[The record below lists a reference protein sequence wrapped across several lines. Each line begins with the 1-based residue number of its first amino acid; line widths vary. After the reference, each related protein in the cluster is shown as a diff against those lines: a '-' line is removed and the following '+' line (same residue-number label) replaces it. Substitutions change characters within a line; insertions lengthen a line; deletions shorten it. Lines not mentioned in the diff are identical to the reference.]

1 VNIAIEN
8 NRRIHVA
15 KLEVGKSE
23 DAIAV
28 ARTYRF
34 PSLRLNLL
42 ELQPLTHIDFHF
54 PAGSLGSFPATGPIP
69 ATDTT
74 LRSPL
79 LPTTMFLAGADQPLS
94 QLHRVRLGIALQELS
109 RQLTL
114 QRLRAEELAV
124 ANEVKKAYYAVLLTQ
139 SALDATDEALKL
151 FRELERVAKESLAQE
166 AILQSDVLDV
176 QTRLAQT
183 ELDELTLKNGLQ
195 TQRSQLNLLL
205 GRPFETDFRVVA
217 ANQNPAVEMEKAAA
231 EARALEQRPELG
243 EARIKVLQAEKDRS
257 LKKAEAIPDVSL
269 TVNYL
274 GLANVRFVPSN
285 SVGVGFQLS
294 WNPID
299 WGRRKIELASKDKT
313 IDQAKTAVAETEAQI
328 RLEILADRNKLEES
342 VARVKVSDL
351 SRKSAAE
358 KLRVALNRRQEEAI
372 LMKDVL
378 QMQVTLAQADHQYQQ
393 DLLAYWTA
401 KADFDKAIGER

>member
-1 VNIAIEN
+1 MV
-8 NRRIHVA
+8 
-15 KLEVGKSE
+15 
-23 DAIAV
+23 
-28 ARTYRF
+28 
-34 PSLRLNLL
+34 
-42 ELQPLTHIDFHF
+42 
-54 PAGSLGSFPATGPIP
+54 
-69 ATDTT
+69 
-74 LRSPL
+74 
-79 LPTTMFLAGADQPLS
+79 LAGADQPLS
-94 QLHRVRLGIALQELS
+94 QLHRVRLGVALQELN

-114 QRLRAEELAV
+114 QRLRKEELDV

-151 FRELERVAKESLAQE
+151 FHELERVAKESLAQQ
-166 AILQSDVLDV
+166 AILQSDLLDV

-217 ANQNPAVEMEKAAA
+217 VKESEGAEMDQAAA
-231 EARALEQRPELG
+231 QARAVQQRPELG
-243 EARIKVLQAEKDRS
+243 EARIKVLQAERDRS

-269 TVNYL
+269 TFNYL
-274 GLANVRFVPSN
+274 GLANIRFVPSN
-285 SVGVGFQLS
+285 TVLAGFQVS
-294 WNPID
+294 WNPFD

-313 IDQAKTAVAETEAQI
+313 IDQAKTAVVETEAQI
-328 RLEILADRNKLEES
+328 QLEVAADRNKLEES
-342 VARVKVSDL
+342 KARLKVSDL

-378 QMQVTLAQADHQYQQ
+378 QMQVTLAQANHQYQQ
-393 DLLAYWTA
+393 DLLTYWTA